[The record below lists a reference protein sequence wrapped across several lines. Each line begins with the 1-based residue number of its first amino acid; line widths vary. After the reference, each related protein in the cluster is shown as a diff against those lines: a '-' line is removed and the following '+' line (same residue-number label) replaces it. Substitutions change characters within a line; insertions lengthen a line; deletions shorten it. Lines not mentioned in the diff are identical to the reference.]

1 LAHDRVLSQAG
12 GVEAILA
19 KFGRAGKERLV
30 NCRWFGDAAENPF
43 ARFQGLSLMQFGL
56 SVPHRGPLANPQ
68 AIRAI
73 ARNAEELGYGVLT
86 ISDHIVVPRSIAS
99 KYPYSPDG
107 GWSGGGDGMCFE
119 QMALLNYVAGITEK
133 ARLLTSITVVP
144 HREPIMAAKAIAT
157 ADQLSGGR
165 VELGIGTGWM
175 AEEFALLKTQP
186 FAERGAVTDE
196 YIRAYK
202 ELWTAENPSFEGKYV
217 QFKDIFFE
225 PKTLQP
231 GGPRIWVGGESGRAL
246 RRLAALGDVWYPIAG
261 GNPKAPL
268 DTLAGYDGAL
278 AKLRGAAETVGRDPA
293 SIGLAYSAMAHSPQ
307 EKESAEGGRML
318 LTGSADARQADVG
331 ALAERGVS
339 TLIVNVAAGNLEAAL
354 ERQGKFAR
362 EVMSAFQ

>member
-1 LAHDRVLSQAG
+1 
-12 GVEAILA
+12 
-19 KFGRAGKERLV
+19 
-30 NCRWFGDAAENPF
+30 
-43 ARFQGLSLMQFGL
+43 MQFGL
-56 SVPHRGPLANPQ
+56 SIPHRGPLAKPE

-73 ARNAEELGYGVLT
+73 ARNAEDLGYGVLT
-86 ISDHIVVPRSIAS
+86 ISDHIVVPRSIES

-107 GWSGGGDGMCFE
+107 GWAGGRTGDCFE
-119 QMALLNYVAGITEK
+119 QLSVLNYLAGVTEK

-196 YIRAYK
+196 YIRAFK
-202 ELWTAENPSFEGKYV
+202 ELWTAENPSFEGQYV
-217 QFKDIFFE
+217 QFRDIFFE

-268 DTLAGYDGAL
+268 DTLAAYDAAL
-278 AKLRGAAETVGRDPA
+278 AKLRQAAEAAGRDPA
-293 SIGLAYSAMAHSPQ
+293 GIGLAYSAMAHSPKQ
-307 EKESAEGGRML
+307 QESAAGGRML
-318 LTGSADARQADVG
+318 LTGSAEARQADVA
-331 ALAERGVS
+331 ALAERGVE
-339 TLIVNVAAGNLEAAL
+339 TLVVNVAAGELNAAL
-354 ERQGKFAR
+354 DRQAQFAEEVMGKFK
-362 EVMSAFQ
+362 

>member
-1 LAHDRVLSQAG
+1 
-12 GVEAILA
+12 
-19 KFGRAGKERLV
+19 
-30 NCRWFGDAAENPF
+30 
-43 ARFQGLSLMQFGL
+43 MQFGL

-86 ISDHIVVPRSIAS
+86 ISDHIVVPRAIQS

-107 GWSGGGDGMCFE
+107 GWSGGRDGVCFE
-119 QMALLNYVAGITEK
+119 QLSLLNYVAGVTEK
-133 ARLLTSITVVP
+133 ARLLTSIMVVP

-186 FAERGAVTDE
+186 YAERGAVTDE
-196 YIRAYK
+196 YIRAFK
-202 ELWTAENPSFEGKYV
+202 ALWTEENPSFDGKYV
-217 QFKDIFFE
+217 QFRDIFFE

-231 GGPRIWVGGESGRAL
+231 GGPRVWVGGESGRAL

-268 DTLAGYDGAL
+268 DSLAAYDAAL
-278 AKLRGAAETVGRDPA
+278 AKLRQAAEAAGRDPA
-293 SIGLAYSAMAHSPQ
+293 SIGLAYSAMGHSP
-307 EKESAEGGRML
+307 KEQRSADGGRML
-318 LTGSADARQADVG
+318 MTGSAAARQDDAA
-331 ALAERGVS
+331 ALRERGVE
-339 TLIVNVAAGNLEAAL
+339 TLIVNVAAGNLETAL
-354 ERQGKFAR
+354 ERQAAFAA
-362 EVMSAFQ
+362 EVMGKL